1 MNFSTNLTSRND
13 APQQQLSHRSRTA
26 EATPTIDLTPPT
38 QIVFIDRQ
46 LADYEVL
53 AAGVLADIEVYL
65 LDPGLDGIRQITQVL
80 ATRRSIDTI
89 HLVSHGSAGSIQLGS
104 ADLSVESIDRYSQE
118 LQQWAA
124 RLAPDAVLSIYGC
137 EVGKGD
143 RGAALV
149 YRLSELLGV
158 SVAASET
165 KTGSAALDGNWEL
178 EVRTGKQPVRL
189 AFAADAIAAYEGV
202 MATIDGTPGNDNL
215 KGDNNLTA
223 REDDTINGSGGDDTI
238 NGGLGIDTVNGGAD
252 SDTLIIDY
260 SSQTFAGIT
269 SSIGAVGT
277 GIYQGSL
284 QAFTNGGGDFDRV
297 RFFNIEKFQITGTKF
312 NDNIDNLPIGS
323 TIDAGLGIDTLQT
336 ADFST
341 LTSDVTVNEGG
352 NLTFSDGTTL
362 KNFERFITTTTGAGN
377 DAVTL
382 LGDYNKTIATGG
394 GNDTINAGLGQ
405 NTVNGQADSDTLIID
420 YSSQTFAGIT
430 SSIGAV
436 GTGIYQGSLQAFTN
450 GGGDFDRVSFFN
462 MEKFQI
468 TGTKFKDDIETGD
481 ADDTLTGGGGADD
494 LLGGAGNDLYIVDRT
509 KGGGTVIDDASGT
522 NDTLTLVGG
531 ANFNASTD
539 LLRSGTT
546 LLVDLNKDGIFNAA
560 TDLSIRNYYATT
572 TTAALGLGYIENI
585 NSLNLAPVGSP
596 TATLANTLED
606 TAITINASDLLAG
619 FSDPNGDILSVANLT
634 ATNGTLVNNN
644 DGTYKFT
651 PTTDYNGTVNLTYGV
666 TDGIATLGGQTRSFS
681 VTPATRIGVSTT
693 TTNAAE
699 PGTPGEFTLT
709 RTFNTAAA
717 LTIDYTISGTAT
729 NGTDYQALTGKATFA
744 AGETQA
750 KVTIAPSDDT
760 TAEGTETV
768 ILTLAA
774 GTGYKLGTNTT
785 GTLSLFDNETQPTIS
800 VNNVSQNE
808 GDSGTTN
815 FGFNLTLSTASTQT
829 ISVQYATAD
838 GTATAGSD
846 YTAKTGTVTFNP
858 GETSKMVD
866 VGVSG
871 DTTVESTET
880 FRLNLSGAVNATLAT
895 SFGTGTIVNDD
906 TIVIG
911 GPIFLTPNA
920 DNYTATGADEVIY
933 ALAGNDIVNAGG
945 GNDTIYGGAGVD
957 LLYGGTGNDVFG
969 FLNPTDGIDKI
980 MDFVVGEDKIEI
992 DLDGFGGASVF
1003 GTDSVG
1009 VLASSR
1015 FTLGTIAT
1023 TASQR
1028 FIYNDRSGA
1037 LFFDTDGVGGANQ
1050 FRIAQLVGN
1059 PALSN
1064 NSFVLNTTSVS
1075 VG

>member
-238 NGGLGIDTVNGGAD
+238 NGGLGIDTVNGG
-252 SDTLIIDY
+252 
-260 SSQTFAGIT
+260 
-269 SSIGAVGT
+269 
-277 GIYQGSL
+277 
-284 QAFTNGGGDFDRV
+284 
-297 RFFNIEKFQITGTKF
+297 
-312 NDNIDNLPIGS
+312 
-323 TIDAGLGIDTLQT
+323 
-336 ADFST
+336 
-341 LTSDVTVNEGG
+341 
-352 NLTFSDGTTL
+352 
-362 KNFERFITTTTGAGN
+362 
-377 DAVTL
+377 
-382 LGDYNKTIATGG
+382 
-394 GNDTINAGLGQ
+394 
-405 NTVNGQADSDTLIID
+405 ADSDTLIID